1 MLFKSIKNSFATLVI
16 AEHNGKKLT
25 NNTLKMLSATKK
37 LNDKSHVL
45 IFGEDSTEV
54 TKSIQSTVP
63 SDVV

>member
-16 AEHNGKKLT
+16 AEHNGKKLS

-54 TKSIQSTVP
+54 T
-63 SDVV
+63 